1 MGQVTVKFEGS
12 FGTAEATYS
21 AEEGGH
27 AYAISRA
34 MYFLM
39 AVFSKAI
46 KLDHDLHSRDCHP
59 GKSAFGEK
67 APKA

>member
-1 MGQVTVKFEGS
+1 MGQITISFSGS
-12 FGTAEATYS
+12 FGDSLANYS

-39 AVFSKAI
+39 SQMARSI
-46 KLDHDLHSRDCHP
+46 TLDHALHEKAEYPELSGF
-59 GKSAFGEK
+59 GKK
-67 APKA
+67 APK